1 MTLSFVQTDTV
12 LDRILDRKVEQVAQ
26 RKSEISLAGMRAWAE
41 ATPLPPRDILAA
53 LRRDEVALPR
63 DKVALIA
70 EIKRASPSK
79 GLLAHDFAPVLLA
92 ATYAHNGAAAI
103 SVLTDE
109 EFFMGSLDYL
119 RAVRKAVDLPLL
131 RKDFVID
138 PFQVY
143 EGRAA
148 GADAILLIVAAL
160 SDLQLQELHALTR
173 ECGMNALVEVHKEDE
188 MERALR
194 LGANLI
200 GINNRDLKTFDVDLG
215 TTARLAGMVEADAV
229 LVAESG
235 IRHAEH
241 VQQMAASGA
250 QAILVGESLVKAP
263 DMASKIR
270 ELSGQRR
277 GCHG

>member
-26 RKSEISLAGMRAWAE
+26 RKSEISLVGMRAKAE
-41 ATPLPPRDILAA
+41 AAPFPPRDMLAA
-53 LRRDEVALPR
+53 LRR

-103 SVLTDE
+103 SVLTDD

-160 SDLQLQELHALTR
+160 SDLQLQDLHALTQ

-194 LGANLI
+194 LGAKLI
-200 GINNRDLKTFDVDLG
+200 GINNRDLKTFDVDLD
-215 TTARLAGMVEADAV
+215 TTARLAGMVGADAV

-235 IRHAEH
+235 IRHAED